1 MIGIAN
7 KITAKY
13 KPSKPCAYVTMIKPL
28 IKLKIV
34 VLSHK
39 RASVEK
45 VRAVT
50 KKRSK
55 NGVSLCFI
63 RCYHEIGVL
72 SLHIRRGNT
81 VFKVRIVLTKLLFY
95 ILNIYYIIIL
105 LLLLFAGCYHV
116 TNKKQG
122 ALL

>member
-1 MIGIAN
+1 M
-7 KITAKY
+7 
-13 KPSKPCAYVTMIKPL
+13 PFVF
-28 IKLKIV
+28 KLKIV

-55 NGVSLCFI
+55 NGVSRCFI

-72 SLHIRRGNT
+72 SLLIKLGNR
-81 VFKVRIVLTKLLFY
+81 VFAGGYVLTKLLLY
-95 ILNIYYIIIL
+95 INIFIL
-105 LLLLFAGCYHV
+105 Y
-116 TNKKQG
+116 
-122 ALL
+122 